1 MRRAVLA
8 SGDGINF
15 RDSDG
20 NNLTAIGNV
29 TYKAGDVVWTDG
41 RCIYGWIRPN
51 QPNELSFPSYGDVPW
66 LDVENADTPTAA
78 NVLPL
83 NAPRNMKRLC
93 RLGAWVQSDAFFVA
107 GEKRCYLVHPST
119 RQAVDLVSGE
129 DFTLATPER
138 ASSASATFFDG
149 LVDNRGNLLL
159 LEVYDDVSGDYV
171 GFAVHGN
178 DSIISTV
185 EYIEGETHA
194 AYGETVYT
202 RPMALHLRPDGS
214 FCGTLQEVVPM
225 SSPTGLLD
233 DSHEAELTA
242 LGTPLNG
249 YVRHS
254 YDGSTIYTGD
264 LTQFF
269 YTYYNGA
276 CTYRYQPFKDC
287 VCLNVHEHKT
297 ASGCL
302 FYYDSANGGTKAEIY
317 RQLYDVE
324 GDGQEGGLVID
335 GEPLTN
341 YEYEDPGEYI
351 SGWKPDVNYPMEIT
365 GGQPLGSKLPDL
377 AISFEVYKWAN
388 ASHTYYDFWLRAY
401 VDGVRN
407 GNETMP
413 GSNFHGLYTETR
425 TQTGSAY
432 SYALDDVSVSC
443 AEPSKT
449 VLDGLGAVQP
459 ARMLPTGFTG
469 GASVAGF
476 SFQQSEKQVFDA
488 VSSPKG
494 GLALANDGLYLSGSL
509 IHRGFAGYSNHYVNS
524 RICEAQHISQVR
536 DTLER
541 DTL

>member
-1 MRRAVLA
+1 MHRAVLA

-20 NNLTAIGNV
+20 NALTAIGNV
-29 TYKAGDVVWTDG
+29 TYKAGDAVWTDG

-66 LDVENADTPTAA
+66 LDVENAYTPTAA

-83 NAPRNMKRLC
+83 SRPRDMRRLC
-93 RLGAWVQSDAFFVA
+93 RLGSWVQSDAFFVS
-107 GEKRCYLVHPST
+107 GEKTCFLVHPST
-119 RQAVDLVSGE
+119 RQAVNLVSGE

-138 ASSASATFFDG
+138 ASSASATFYDG

-185 EYIEGETHA
+185 EYIEGETHT

-225 SSPTGLLD
+225 SSPTGLID
-233 DSHEAELTA
+233 DTATGELTA
-242 LGTPLNG
+242 LGTLLDG
-249 YVRHS
+249 YVIS
-254 YDGSTIYTGD
+254 GDTGNIIYTGD
-264 LTQFF
+264 LTQWV
-269 YTYYNGA
+269 YTYYNGSN
-276 CTYRYQPFKDC
+276 TYRYQPFKDC
-287 VCLNVHEHKT
+287 VCLNSHINRT

-302 FYYDSANGGTKAEIY
+302 FYYDSSDGGTMAEIY
-317 RQLYDVE
+317 RQSYEVD

-335 GEPLTN
+335 GEPLVT

-351 SGWKPDVNYPMEIT
+351 SGWRPDVNPPMTIN

-377 AISFEVYKWAN
+377 AIFFEVYKWAN
-388 ASHTYYDFWLRAY
+388 TSYTRYDFHHWAY
-401 VDGVRN
+401 VDNVRN
-407 GNETMP
+407 GNEREP
-413 GSNFHGLYTETR
+413 GGNFYGIYTETR

-443 AEPSKT
+443 EEPSKT
-449 VLDGLGAVQP
+449 TLDGLGVVQP

-469 GASVAGF
+469 GASVAGL
-476 SFQQSEKQVFDA
+476 SFQQSEKQIFDA

-494 GLALANDGLYLSGSL
+494 RLALTNDGLYLSGSL
-509 IHRGFAGYSNHYVNS
+509 IHKGFAGYSNHYVNS
-524 RICEAQHISQVR
+524 RICEAEHISQVR
-536 DTLER
+536 DTLES